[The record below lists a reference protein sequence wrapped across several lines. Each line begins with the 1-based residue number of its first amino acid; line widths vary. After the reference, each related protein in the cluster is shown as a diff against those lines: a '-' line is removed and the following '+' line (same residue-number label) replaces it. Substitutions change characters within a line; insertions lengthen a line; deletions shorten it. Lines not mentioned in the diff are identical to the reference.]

1 MRKWIAGAAALG
13 LAALV
18 AACGSSGHPTSG
30 SDATAGAASRG
41 PSSTGPVRTAVTP
54 AEIASMMQAGAA
66 RVTSAHLA
74 WESKLGD
81 EVLLAMQGDEQLA
94 AGKVVAMDLQEKL
107 GGDLVRVLAVGGK
120 AYVNVVSGPDATG
133 KTWILASPTSTDPV
147 LKSLA
152 GSIASAQQSGAADA
166 YGVFVLAARSAKK
179 VGTEPIAG
187 QAATHYTVTVDLRKV
202 HSPLITA
209 QIRQAMSE
217 AGISTIP
224 LDLWLDDHGRPL
236 KVVDVV
242 AAEGQRST
250 NTVTLTK
257 YNEPVTIA
265 APPADEVVTS
275 E

>member
-1 MRKWIAGAAALG
+1 MKKWIAGAAALG

-18 AACGSSGHPTSG
+18 SACGASGHRASG
-30 SDATAGAASRG
+30 SDATTGRASRG
-41 PSSTGPVRTAVTP
+41 PSSTGPVRTGVTP
-54 AEIASMMQAGAA
+54 AELASMMQAGAA
-66 RVTSAHLA
+66 GVTSAHLA
-74 WESKLGD
+74 WESKVGD
-81 EVLLAMQGDEQLA
+81 QVLLEMHGDEQLA
-94 AGKVVAMDLQEKL
+94 AGKVIAMDVKETL
-107 GGDLVRVLAVGGK
+107 GGDVIRVVAVSGK

-133 KTWILASPTSTDPV
+133 KTWILASPTSKNPV

-166 YGVFVLAARSAKK
+166 YGVFVLAARSAKN

-187 QAATHYTVTVDLRKV
+187 QPATHYTVTVDLGKV
-202 HSPLITA
+202 HSPLITTE
-209 QIRQAMSE
+209 IRQAMSE
-217 AGISTIP
+217 AGVSTIP

-242 AAEGQRST
+242 AAEGQRGT

-257 YNEPVTIA
+257 YNESVTIA
-265 APPADEVVTS
+265 APPADDVVSS